1 MINDRLDFRSTPIGA
16 PARRAFAP
24 AQLLGAFAGIALAL
38 GMASAAQAAPP
49 PVDSE
54 DWQVMHPYAEWVT
67 SQHDRRGYWCCDIG
81 DGRPVDARISG
92 DHWMVHVTPAHFPN
106 EPDHWL
112 AVPDEK
118 ITRGGNPTGQPI
130 LWLLHG
136 NVQCFAPPDGV

>member
-1 MINDRLDFRSTPIGA
+1 MRSLVLA
-16 PARRAFAP
+16 CVAAAW
-24 AQLLGAFAGIALAL
+24 AGT
-38 GMASAAQAAPP
+38 AQAAPP

-54 DWQVMHPYAEWVT
+54 DWQIMHPFAEWVT

-81 DGRPVDARISG
+81 DGRPVDARIEG
-92 DHWMVHVTPAHFPN
+92 DHWTVHVTPAHFPN

-112 AVPDEK
+112 TVPDEK
-118 ITRGGNPTGQPI
+118 ITRGGNPTGSPI